1 MKLKSS
7 SLTAIAAL
15 ALADSTFAA
24 ATVSYSYYTAS
35 GQSDTSWVNVTGYD
49 SIVGPR
55 KFFSVK
61 VFQADEEAGV
71 VCFC

>member
-1 MKLKSS
+1 MTSKCIGCSAPSGSFQYLLNDFGEKKSS
-7 SLTAIAAL
+7 
-15 ALADSTFAA
+15 DPHR
-24 ATVSYSYYTAS
+24 S
-35 GQSDTSWVNVTGYD
+35 GGKER
-49 SIVGPR
+49 PR